1 MSAALREVG
10 LFCIQSKIS
19 ELKHAFN
26 KGRIRLVKL
35 RFVHLH
41 TNVRACMHTDQSI
54 SLDGETEIHTVASLL
69 KLYLRELPEPLL
81 TYHLFDDFINA
92 TTGLLSALYLY
103 VCMSHSSH
111 YITAYQSDATTGLAL
126 IRLVLSH
133 LPAEN
138 IALLRFLWYASV
150 LLFCWVDNTPIHLDS
165 FTARFCMS
173 SLHTA
178 QTT

>member
-1 MSAALREVG
+1 M
-10 LFCIQSKIS
+10 
-19 ELKHAFN
+19 HAYMYT
-26 KGRIRLVKL
+26 G
-35 RFVHLH
+35 
-41 TNVRACMHTDQSI
+41 QSI
-54 SLDGETEIHTVASLL
+54 SLDREPEVHAVASLL

-133 LPAEN
+133 LSA
-138 IALLRFLWYASV
+138 
-150 LLFCWVDNTPIHLDS
+150 
-165 FTARFCMS
+165 
-173 SLHTA
+173 
-178 QTT
+178 